1 VASEHTRATL
11 GIQGG
16 AEQQAQPQHRS
27 RDDDRDAQHRATVR
41 HGHRGE
47 WSRHRMRGEDNA
59 TAGQGPP
66 SELQRVAGFD
76 QKSYFTVR
84 LYWRGGP

>member
-1 VASEHTRATL
+1 
-11 GIQGG
+11 
-16 AEQQAQPQHRS
+16 
-27 RDDDRDAQHRATVR
+27 
-41 HGHRGE
+41 
-47 WSRHRMRGEDNA
+47 MRGEDNA

-66 SELQRVAGFD
+66 SWLQRVARVD

>member
-1 VASEHTRATL
+1 
-11 GIQGG
+11 
-16 AEQQAQPQHRS
+16 
-27 RDDDRDAQHRATVR
+27 
-41 HGHRGE
+41 
-47 WSRHRMRGEDNA
+47 MRGEDNA